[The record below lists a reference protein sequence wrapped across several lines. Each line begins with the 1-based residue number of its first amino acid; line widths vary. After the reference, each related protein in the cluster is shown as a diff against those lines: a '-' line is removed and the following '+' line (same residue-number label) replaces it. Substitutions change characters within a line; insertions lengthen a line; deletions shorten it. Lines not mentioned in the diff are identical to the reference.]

1 MGPSGELKI
10 TAHATL
16 GFRYF
21 EDDEEGNADDLE
33 YQPAPGSP
41 TLEKQDQGDSSDS
54 EDDPL
59 DAFMAGIEV
68 SPPPLPPPTNTL
80 T

>member
-1 MGPSGELKI
+1 MNPE
-10 TAHATL
+10 
-16 GFRYF
+16 
-21 EDDEEGNADDLE
+21 DLE

-41 TLEKQDQGDSSDS
+41 SLDAGKGNASSDS

-68 SPPPLPPPTNTL
+68 TYLGKAEFTARANN
-80 T
+80 

>member
-1 MGPSGELKI
+1 MSVWALSK
-10 TAHATL
+10 L
-16 GFRYF
+16 CFCSYF
-21 EDDEEGNADDLE
+21 EDDEEVNPEDLE

-41 TLEKQDQGDSSDS
+41 SLDAGKGNASSDS

-68 SPPPLPPPTNTL
+68 KY
-80 T
+80 